1 MSSSR
6 NKNVIIAVV
15 VAAVVVI
22 AAVIALVASGGGDD
36 DNGSSSDTT
45 SVDGGGGGG
54 AGETQPVTIVG
65 DVLPEFDAPENDT
78 SIGSVAP
85 TLEGF
90 TFDGSAMSIAPGATG
105 RPMMVVFLA
114 HWCPHCNAEIPVLI
128 EWNESGGVPSNLDVI
143 GVSTAVFDDRDNYPP
158 SEWIRDK
165 KFPWPVLADSATS
178 DGAVAYG
185 VTGFP
190 SFALIDEGGKVLYR
204 ADGEKTLEEIE
215 LIVGTFFP
223 ST

>member
-6 NKNVIIAVV
+6 NKNVIIAAVV
-15 VAAVVVI
+15 AVVVVL
-22 AAVIALVASGGGDD
+22 AAVIALIATSGSD

-45 SVDGGGGGG
+45 SANGGGG
-54 AGETQPVTIVG
+54 AGVAAETQPVTVVG
-65 DVLPEFDAPENDT
+65 DPLPPFDAPENDT
-78 SIGSVAP
+78 AIGSIPP

-90 TFDGSAMSIAPGATG
+90 AFDGSSLSIAPGSTG
-105 RPMMVVFLA
+105 RATMVVFLA

-128 EWNESGGVPSNLDVI
+128 EWNESGGVPANLDVI

-158 SEWIRDK
+158 SQWIDDK
-165 KFPWPVLADSATS
+165 GFPWPVLADSENS
-178 DGAVAYG
+178 DAAVAYG

-190 SFALIDEGGKVLYR
+190 TFTLIDENGKVLYR
-204 ADGEKTLEEIE
+204 ADGQKTLEELE
-215 LIVGTFFP
+215 LIIATFFP

>member
-1 MSSSR
+1 
-6 NKNVIIAVV
+6 
-15 VAAVVVI
+15 
-22 AAVIALVASGGGDD
+22 
-36 DNGSSSDTT
+36 
-45 SVDGGGGGG
+45 
-54 AGETQPVTIVG
+54 VG

-165 KFPWPVLADSATS
+165 KFPWPVLADSVTS

>member
-6 NKNVIIAVV
+6 NRNIIIAAVI
-15 VAAVVVI
+15 AAVVVI
-22 AAVIALVASGGGDD
+22 AAVIALVASSGGD

-45 SVDGGGGGG
+45 ALDG
-54 AGETQPVTIVG
+54 AAETQPVTVVG
-65 DVLPEFDAPENDT
+65 DPLTQFDTPETDV
-78 SIGSVAP
+78 SIGVVPP

-90 TFDGSAMSIAPGATG
+90 AFDGSPMSITPGGDG
-105 RPMMVVFLA
+105 RPKMVIFLA

-128 EWNESGGVPSNLDVI
+128 EWNESGGVPADLDVI

-158 SEWIRDK
+158 SKWIDDK
-165 KFPWPVLADSATS
+165 GFPWPVMADSAGS
-178 DGAVAYG
+178 EAALAYG

-190 SFALIDEGGKVLYR
+190 TFTLIDGDGTVLYR

-215 LIVGTFFP
+215 MIVGTFFP